1 MSIII
6 DQENWKRRAH
16 FEFFNSFEEPYFGIV
31 TEIDCTMAFHQ
42 SKEND
47 SSFFLQYLYHTLCAL
62 NSIEEFRLRVVEDKV
77 VLFDE
82 IHASATIDKGDQTFA
97 FSFIPFYYDF
107 ERFMVEA
114 KKEIELV
121 KQSEGLNLNENT
133 GRVDVVHISSAPWFK
148 FTGLTHARM
157 FSRKDSVPKISFGR
171 YFNDGLKLKMNISIH
186 GHHGLMDGY
195 HVGKFLDEFQRLMNQ

>member
-6 DQENWKRRAH
+6 NQENWKRKAH
-16 FEFFNSFEEPYFGIV
+16 FEFFNNFEEPYFGIV
-31 TEIDCTMAFHQ
+31 TEIDCTIAYHK
-42 SKEND
+42 SKENN
-47 SSFFLQYLYHTLCAL
+47 SSFFLRYLYHTLCAL
-62 NSIEEFRLRVVEDKV
+62 NSIEEFRLRVIDDKV

-82 IHASATIDKGDQTFA
+82 IHASATIDKGDETFA
-97 FSFIPFYYDF
+97 FSFIPFYQDF
-107 ERFMVEA
+107 DRFTVEA
-114 KKEIELV
+114 RAEIELV
-121 KQSEGLNLNENT
+121 KKSAGLNLNENT

-171 YFNDGLKLKMNISIH
+171 YFRDGLKMKMNVSIH